1 MRKEVY
7 GYLAVIAAACMWG
20 IGGSAAKALF
30 NQNITPFLL
39 VKIRLT
45 LAFLLMLIGLLCYN
59 KRLLVIPRREIAYFA
74 LLGTGGMALL
84 QFLYFYTISLTNVAT
99 AVFLQYLAPVFMAVY
114 AVVFEKERLGFRRGA
129 SIILA
134 MTGGLLIML
143 NAGGGTSISAL
154 GLTSGLLAA
163 AAMAFNTIYGRRAVR
178 TYHPLTAVTYS
189 FGFAGLFWWL
199 VSPEAWATGT
209 INSENWW
216 IFAYIAVF
224 STVIPFLLYFLG
236 IRFLSPT
243 NVGVTACLEPV
254 VAAVTAYLVLDEVMG
269 WMQMLGGL
277 LVVLAVIVLQTSN
290 EPESITAV
298 VKEADIV

>member
-1 MRKEVY
+1 MRTEVY
-7 GYLAVIAAACMWG
+7 GYVAVIAAACMWG

-45 LAFLLMLIGLLCYN
+45 LAFLLMLIGLFCYN
-59 KRLLVIPRREIAYFA
+59 RRLLVIPRREIAYFA

-99 AVFLQYLAPVFMAVY
+99 AVFLQYLAPVFMALYSVI
-114 AVVFEKERLGFRRGA
+114 FEKERLGVRRGVA
-129 SIILA
+129 IALA
-134 MTGGLLIML
+134 TLGGLLIML
-143 NAGGGTSISAL
+143 NAGGEVSISAL

-163 AAMAFNTIYGRRAVR
+163 VAMAFNTIYSRRAVR
-178 TYHPLTAVTYS
+178 KYHPLTAITYS

-199 VSPEAWATGT
+199 VSPETWVQGT
-209 INSENWW
+209 INAENWW
-216 IFAYIAVF
+216 LFAYIAIC
-224 STVIPFLLYFLG
+224 STVLPFLLYFYG

-243 NVGVTACLEPV
+243 NVGITACLEPV
-254 VAAVTAYLVLDEVMG
+254 IAAITAYLVLDEVMG
-269 WMQMLGGL
+269 LLQMLGGL

-290 EPESITAV
+290 EQETRPVTA
-298 VKEADIV
+298 KEADIV